1 MDQEADEGLCE
12 CVGASALTNG
22 TAKGPV
28 MVGDAP
34 RSVPPADRRP
44 GAWALRASRSLS
56 RLRLTA
62 RLSLLVAVL
71 LVPTVVATWSFAGVM
86 SSQVAFSAAEREGV
100 TVLTPA
106 LAALAE
112 TVSGTVPD
120 LDTLRAATAAEP
132 GLGTTKEMA
141 AVDAAASGATTP
153 EGRQQLASALVDL
166 VTAVGNSS
174 NLILDPDLDSF
185 YLMDALVVQAP
196 KSLLGASQAAV
207 APSGSAEQQVAAQ
220 AVLAGQLASA
230 AAALESDITVSASHT
245 ADSDLADDTRDLATS
260 VTTVRALSSSLTASL
275 DHPAAADPAPAGT
288 AVGSAVAAATSTLD
302 RLLQARIAGFSERRS
317 VTLAITL
324 VSLLLALAWA
334 AMVVL
339 GFRTDVGLALSS
351 IRAIAAGDLT
361 EHAVPVGRN
370 EMADIGT
377 SIATARGQLRA
388 TMTDVADTAQ
398 TVAAAA
404 EQLSAASS
412 QVSTESQATSAQ
424 AGVVAT
430 AADQVS
436 RNVQSVAAGAEQMG
450 ASIREI
456 ARNANEAAKVADQAT
471 RVAATTTRTV
481 TQLGTSSKEIGEVVQ
496 VIASIAAQTN
506 LLALNATIE
515 AARAGEAG
523 KGFAVVAGAVK
534 DLARETAR
542 ATEDITNRV
551 RAIQTDST
559 GAVAA
564 IGEISAIVSSINDYQ
579 LTIASAVEQ
588 QTATTNEMTRGVQD
602 AATGSGEIARNVGG
616 VATSADS
623 SYQVVGQMGDAVAEL
638 ARLSAGLRER
648 IAAFTY

>member
-1 MDQEADEGLCE
+1 ME
-12 CVGASALTNG
+12 
-22 TAKGPV
+22 
-28 MVGDAP
+28 GDAQ
-34 RSVPPADRRP
+34 RNATHADGRPA
-44 GAWALRASRSLS
+44 AWAGLASRALS

-86 SSQVAFSAAEREGV
+86 SSQVAFSSAERQGV

-120 LDTLRAATAAEP
+120 LGTLHSAAAAEP
-132 GLGTTKEMA
+132 GLDTTKQMA
-141 AVDAAASGATTP
+141 AVDAAASAAKTP
-153 EGRQQLASALVDL
+153 EERQQLASALVDL
-166 VTAVGNSS
+166 ITAVGNNS

-196 KSLLGASQAAV
+196 KALLGASAA
-207 APSGSAEQQVAAQ
+207 ALDPSGSPQQQVATQ

-230 AAALESDITVSASHT
+230 AATLQSDLGVSASHT
-245 ADSDLADDTRDLATS
+245 ADTRLAAETQALSAS
-260 VTTVRALSSSLTASL
+260 ATTVQALSSTLTASL
-275 DHPAAADPAPAGT
+275 AHPDAADPAATGK
-288 AVGSAVAAATSTLD
+288 AVGDAVPAATATLD
-302 RLLQARIAGFSERRS
+302 QLLQARIAGFSQRRS
-317 VTLAITL
+317 MTLAITL
-324 VSLLLALAWA
+324 VSLALALAWA
-334 AMVVL
+334 ATVVV
-339 GFRTDVGLALSS
+339 GFRKDVGVALRSM
-351 IRAIAAGDLT
+351 RAIAAGDLT

-370 EMADIGT
+370 EMADIG
-377 SIATARGQLRA
+377 SAIATARSQLRA
-388 TMTDVADTAQ
+388 TLTDVADTAQ

-412 QVSTESQATSAQ
+412 QMSTESQATSAQ
-424 AGVVAT
+424 AAVAAA
-430 AADQVS
+430 AADQVNQ
-436 RNVQSVAAGAEQMG
+436 NVQSVAAGAEQMG

-456 ARNANEAAKVADQAT
+456 AQNANAAAKVADQAT
-471 RVAATTTRTV
+471 TVAATTTRTV
-481 TQLGTSSKEIGEVVQ
+481 THLGSSSKEIGEVVQ

-534 DLARETAR
+534 DLARETAV

-559 GAVAA
+559 DAVAA
-564 IGEISAIVSSINDYQ
+564 IEEISTIVGSINDYQ

-588 QTATTNEMTRGVQD
+588 QTATTSEMTRGVQE
-602 AATGSGEIARNVGG
+602 AATGSGEIARNIGG

-623 SYQVVGQMGDAVAEL
+623 SYRVVGQMGDAVAEL